1 MYNILIVE
9 KKDGVTKITLN
20 RPEKMNAITLGLVSE
35 FKSAL
40 KDAESDDTVKA
51 IVVTGA
57 GRAFCAG
64 GDLEYFLATK
74 DSEEFYRYNQA
85 CSELFDGIQYGSKV
99 VIAAVNGFCLAG
111 GFELISSCDIVIAS
125 ENAMLGD
132 EHVNR
137 GLIPGGFSVYR
148 WGRIL
153 GPRKATE
160 VLLTGKRYTAKEAEE
175 IGIIN
180 KAVPEGKLDEAVNEI
195 VKVITSKSLEAL
207 RIGKQALSRAIDID
221 LRMHTDLSTL
231 AFTVDFTR
239 LVGSGGVKDFVTKQK
254 K

>member
-1 MYNILIVE
+1 MYNTIIVE
-9 KKDGVTKITLN
+9 KNDGVAKITLN
-20 RPEKMNAITLGLVSE
+20 RPDKMNSITMEVAAE
-35 FKSAL
+35 FKAAL
-40 KDAESDDTVKA
+40 EDAENDDAVKV

-74 DSEEFYRYNQA
+74 DSEEFYRFNLA
-85 CSELFDGIQYGSKV
+85 SSELFDGIQYGSKI
-99 VIAAVNGFCLAG
+99 VIAAVNGYCLAG
-111 GFELISSCDIVIAS
+111 GFELISACDIVIAS

-132 EHVNR
+132 EHINR

-180 KAVPEGKLDEAVNEI
+180 KAVPADKLDEAVSEI
-195 VKVITSKSLEAL
+195 TKIFIDKSLEAL
-207 RIGKQALSRAIDID
+207 KIGKRALSRAIDID
-221 LRMHTDLSTL
+221 LRAHADLSSL
-231 AFTVDFTR
+231 ALTVDFTR
-239 LVGSGGVKDFVTKQK
+239 LVGSGGVKDFVTKPK